1 MDRTRPNQT
10 MKPMLAA
17 AVFLV
22 SVTAFSSSDQ
32 SGEADPTAIGA
43 IVNFADMSHDCHLIV
58 A

>member
-10 MKPMLAA
+10 MKATAPLLAA

-32 SGEADPTAIGA
+32 SGKADPTAIGA
-43 IVNFADMSHDCHLIV
+43 IVGFADV
-58 A
+58 